1 MTHRRGETRPRSSL
15 TLPSAEAAKAAPKL
29 ALLPSRSGRLPA
41 VSTSRWTA
49 LTLVLTATLAVAL
62 LSGAPTAGASALVA
76 ATAQPLAA
84 PSVAVIAACSSVA
97 YGGRTY
103 IMYRRG
109 VSCGFARRWV
119 RRLHY
124 TKRGPRGWRCG
135 TGSGYRTG
143 GGCARGGR
151 SFGWHPGD

>member
-1 MTHRRGETRPRSSL
+1 MGT
-15 TLPSAEAAKAAPKL
+15 
-29 ALLPSRSGRLPA
+29 LPA
-41 VSTSRWTA
+41 VSAPIRIAPALALIAA
-49 LTLVLTATLAVAL
+49 LTVVG
-62 LSGAPTAGASALVA
+62 LSGASSAGASPA
-76 ATAQPLAA
+76 APNIASQATDS
-84 PSVAVIAACSSVA
+84 PSVAAACTSVS
-97 YGGRTY
+97 YGRRTY

-135 TGSGYRTG
+135 SGSGYRTG

-151 SFGWHPGD
+151 SFGWHPAD